1 MSNPVLFAGMS
12 DAYSGV
18 ERSQTGGGIG
28 GESDIEA
35 DNSGDE
41 LSSRESSAEQACCK
55 TSSLYCL
62 LC

>member
-1 MSNPVLFAGMS
+1 MS

-18 ERSQTGGGIG
+18 ERSQAGGGIG

-41 LSSRESSAEQACCK
+41 LSSRESSAEQACCN
-55 TSSLYCL
+55 TSSFF
-62 LC
+62 